1 LVAPGGEFMLSS
13 YDWENTLFPL
23 IHWKYS
29 TKLLH
34 QNLHT
39 NIIITIEIQLSNL
52 VLLTFKTSKNSSK
65 YFSCYECFL
74 YITKL
79 LFVMHIRQTSFWLSS
94 VFFFCGKFSYLANLF
109 WKWEF
114 FWEKELCIWGF
125 FMSLFNSFCI
135 KKHPILIYIVR
146 NIEGCLIKI

>member
-1 LVAPGGEFMLSS
+1 MLSS
-13 YDWENTLFPL
+13 YNWENTLFPL

-74 YITKL
+74 YITEL
-79 LFVMHIRQTSFWLSS
+79 LFVMHIRQTSFWLSL
-94 VFFFCGKFSYLANLF
+94 VFFFVANFLTLPICF
-109 WKWEF
+109 LKREF
-114 FWEKELCIWGF
+114 FWEKELCVWGF
-125 FMSLFNSFCI
+125 FMSLFNSFYI
-135 KKHPILIYIVR
+135 KTTQFWSI
-146 NIEGCLIKI
+146 